1 MVRSRFVRLKGGASV
16 VGRSRVSVFFCV
28 EYPAAAMRHSIGVIA
43 SVMAIARTAAELRRW
58 NDLATIR
65 RALAAAMPELADRP
79 VGLKDIARLC
89 KRRVAA
95 RPGRDWHEMRDVILT
110 IGCEW
115 DLARDRLDEQSNACL
130 HCLAQFV
137 T

>member
-1 MVRSRFVRLKGGASV
+1 
-16 VGRSRVSVFFCV
+16 
-28 EYPAAAMRHSIGVIA
+28 MRHRIGVIA
-43 SVMAIARTAAELRRW
+43 SAMAIARTATELRRW

-65 RALAAAMPELADRP
+65 RALAVAMPELADRP

-130 HCLAQFV
+130 NCLAQFL